1 MGNIQA
7 ENSESM
13 WLSIF
18 SIMDPWTN
26 GREGA
31 ATVPALCL
39 FNGRFPPYEVKF
51 DMFWLKKV
59 LNGAPLAFS
68 TRFNFIA
75 V

>member
-1 MGNIQA
+1 
-7 ENSESM
+7 
-13 WLSIF
+13 
-18 SIMDPWTN
+18 MDPWTN

-39 FNGRFPPYEVKF
+39 FNGRLAPYEVKF